1 MMCISFFLWYD
12 PIKFIHFKGSKSQP
26 LIINFKRSWPRSIAS
41 KSSNLA
47 YFGYFSGKYPVIVES
62 YDSASNLRFD
72 KNAIILRFD
81 SRFDSASNHNTN
93 LIFCFQIKI
102 RFDIRF
108 DVFKN

>member
-1 MMCISFFLWYD
+1 MANQRMKLT
-12 PIKFIHFKGSKSQP
+12 
-26 LIINFKRSWPRSIAS
+26 
-41 KSSNLA
+41 A
-47 YFGYFSGKYPVIVES
+47 YRHWKQSVFEQFAVIVES